1 MAHLELLGGDFGGF
15 AVDRLTHSLQTAT
28 RAERAGRDDEYVLCA
43 LVHDI
48 GDTLGPA
55 NHADIAAAILKPF
68 VSEQNHWMVEQH
80 GIFQGHYFFHHLGGN
95 RDVREQFRDH
105 PWFDY
110 CAEFCAEYDQNSFDP
125 DYPTEPLEHF
135 EPLIRS
141 ELAAER
147 LTRKPRCAKSVPRR
161 AKTARHSVDTADTN
175 EPLTC
180 AFEDAIAPRE
190 TRWIVRLGFTHQRS
204 AVRYRSRPR

>member
-1 MAHLELLGGDFGGF
+1 MTDTAPKLARFHAMTDGTKEDWRIIGEASIHNFVGLPERLMAHLELLGGDFGGF

-80 GIFQGHYFFHHLGGN
+80 GIFQGYYFFHHLGGN

-125 DYPTEPLEHF
+125 DYPTEPLEYF

-141 ELAAER
+141 VLAAP
-147 LTRKPRCAKSVPRR
+147 K
-161 AKTARHSVDTADTN
+161 
-175 EPLTC
+175 
-180 AFEDAIAPRE
+180 
-190 TRWIVRLGFTHQRS
+190 RS
-204 AVRYRSRPR
+204 IYNY

>member
-1 MAHLELLGGDFGGF
+1 MSEPPTPATRARFHAMTEGTQEDWMVIASHSWAFTRDLPRRVLAHLELLRGDAGGF
-15 AVDRLTHSLQTAT
+15 AVDRLEHCLQTAT
-28 RAERAGRDDEYVLCA
+28 RAHRAGEDEEYVVCA

-80 GIFQGHYFFHHLGGN
+80 GIFQGYYFFHHLGGN

-141 ELAAER
+141 VLAAP
-147 LTRKPRCAKSVPRR
+147 K
-161 AKTARHSVDTADTN
+161 
-175 EPLTC
+175 
-180 AFEDAIAPRE
+180 
-190 TRWIVRLGFTHQRS
+190 RS
-204 AVRYRSRPR
+204 IYNY

>member
-1 MAHLELLGGDFGGF
+1 MTDTAPKLAQFHAMTDGTKEDWRIIGEASVHNFVGLPERLMAHLELLGGDFGGF

-80 GIFQGHYFFHHLGGN
+80 GIFQGYYFFHLLGGN
-95 RDVREQFRDH
+95 RDIREQFRDH

-141 ELAAER
+141 VLAAP
-147 LTRKPRCAKSVPRR
+147 K
-161 AKTARHSVDTADTN
+161 
-175 EPLTC
+175 
-180 AFEDAIAPRE
+180 
-190 TRWIVRLGFTHQRS
+190 RS
-204 AVRYRSRPR
+204 IYNY

>member
-1 MAHLELLGGDFGGF
+1 MRAEAVPTCVSHRAVSRQVRTDRPDGAAHSSRMTDTAPKLARFHAMTDGTKEDWRIIGEASIHHFVGLPERVMAHLELLDGDFGGF

-28 RAERAGRDDEYVLCA
+28 RAYRAGRDDEYVLCA
-43 LVHDI
+43 LLHDI

-80 GIFQGHYFFHHLGGN
+80 GIFQGYYFFHHLGRN

-110 CAEFCAEYDQNSFDP
+110 CAEFCAEYDQ
-125 DYPTEPLEHF
+125 
-135 EPLIRS
+135 IRS
-141 ELAAER
+141 TPI
-147 LTRKPRCAKSVPRR
+147 TRP
-161 AKTARHSVDTADTN
+161 N
-175 EPLTC
+175 
-180 AFEDAIAPRE
+180 
-190 TRWIVRLGFTHQRS
+190 
-204 AVRYRSRPR
+204 RSRTSSR